1 MGFRRASHRDPSVLL
16 QAPHL
21 ASNQDLGF
29 SPLPNGS
36 PRPLYQGPPLQDP
49 DVRKSDHACFA
60 HSIPRTPWTDNR
72 DGLST
77 LRSPLIVVHDTLF
90 LPQCPQLDTPQD
102 LGIGPP
108 ESRHHM
114 RSPQSETRMSGSLP
128 LVSGPQAE
136 TRISGS
142 ETAHIGLNLSQ
153 GQGPC
158 RPPSGSSPRL
168 FQNLRSS
175 LSPSEAPPVYQ
186 VSSVSATLCSC
197 RHQGLPGL
205 TAGARTCGVTCVL
218 PQGPHLEPWQV
229 RGCPYVAL
237 KQDPHIKAFTALKP
251 REDTVDVFKG
261 S

>member
-1 MGFRRASHRDPSVLL
+1 M
-16 QAPHL
+16 
-21 ASNQDLGF
+21 
-29 SPLPNGS
+29 
-36 PRPLYQGPPLQDP
+36 
-49 DVRKSDHACFA
+49 
-60 HSIPRTPWTDNR
+60 
-72 DGLST
+72 
-77 LRSPLIVVHDTLF
+77 VHGTLF
-90 LPQCPQLDTPQD
+90 FPQCPQLDTPQD

-175 LSPSEAPPVYQ
+175 PSPSEAPPVYQ

-218 PQGPHLEPWQV
+218 RQGPHLE
-229 RGCPYVAL
+229 
-237 KQDPHIKAFTALKP
+237 
-251 REDTVDVFKG
+251 